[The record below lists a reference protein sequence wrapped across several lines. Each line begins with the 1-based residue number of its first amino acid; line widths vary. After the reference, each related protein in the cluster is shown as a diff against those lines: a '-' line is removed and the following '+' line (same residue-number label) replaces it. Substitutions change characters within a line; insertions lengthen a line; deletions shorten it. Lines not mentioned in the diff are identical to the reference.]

1 MKRKA
6 VSSSAVV
13 SVGYDLK
20 SKTLEIEFPSGH
32 VYQYFDVPA
41 AEHKA
46 LVNADSLGQFF
57 NAEIKDCYS
66 CIQVRQAPQPLAS
79 KRGAAVH
86 RSGWRDEW
94 RCGSARR
101 EDIPTR

>member
-6 VSSSAVV
+6 VDSSAVV
-13 SVGYDLK
+13 SVGYDRK

-41 AEHKA
+41 DEHKA
-46 LVNADSLGQFF
+46 LLNADSLGQYF

-66 CIQVRQAPQPLAS
+66 CVQVR
-79 KRGAAVH
+79 
-86 RSGWRDEW
+86 
-94 RCGSARR
+94 
-101 EDIPTR
+101 

>member
-6 VSSSAVV
+6 VESSAIV

-32 VYQYFDVPA
+32 VYQYLDVPA
-41 AEHKA
+41 VEHKTFIH
-46 LVNADSLGQFF
+46 ADSLGQYF

-66 CIQVRQAPQPLAS
+66 CVQVR
-79 KRGAAVH
+79 
-86 RSGWRDEW
+86 
-94 RCGSARR
+94 
-101 EDIPTR
+101 